1 MRADDTESRPMNSSE
16 QNPPEPEL
24 PQTAAP
30 EPHGQPVEETRL
42 ELQAQEMVAQE
53 FSPSPGWAL
62 TEDIRVP
69 WGWLDLLYF
78 VAVAL
83 AAAFLVSM
91 FLAGVFAAFHVSTE
105 QIWNSPNEKDFFA
118 VLNQIFLSFALLGY
132 LAVHLR
138 TRYRLPFWRTIG
150 WRPLETLTIPRGLA
164 YCGFIAAGVV
174 LSFTIQAASNALAT
188 NAKLPIE
195 TFFQDRRTAILL
207 MLSSILLAPV
217 VEETIFRG
225 YLYPVI
231 ARRFGMAAS
240 VIATGTLFGALHAA
254 QLWGGWGQIALLI
267 FVGIVFTYARAV
279 SRTVVASYL
288 LHVSYNSV
296 LSILFVITSHGLRT
310 LPAGS

>member
-1 MRADDTESRPMNSSE
+1 MNSSE
-16 QNPPEPEL
+16 QDPPEPEL
-24 PQTAAP
+24 PQPAGP
-30 EPHGQPVEETRL
+30 EPHGQPREETRL

-53 FSPSPGWAL
+53 FSAPPDWAL

-69 WGWLDLLYF
+69 WGWFDLMYF

-91 FLAGVFAAFHVSTE
+91 FLAGVFAAFHVSTQ

-118 VLNQIFLSFALLGY
+118 VLNQIFLSFALLVY

-150 WRPLETLTIPRGLA
+150 WRPLEPLHIPRGLA
-164 YCGFIAAGVV
+164 YCGFIAAGIV
-174 LSFTIQAASNALAT
+174 LSFTIQVASNALAT

-231 ARRFGMAAS
+231 ARRFGVAAS
-240 VIATGTLFGALHAA
+240 VIATGTLFGALHTA

-267 FVGIVFTYARAV
+267 FVGIVFTYVRAV
-279 SRTVVASYL
+279 ARTVVASYL

-296 LSILFVITSHGLRT
+296 LSILFLITSHGLRT

>member
-1 MRADDTESRPMNSSE
+1 MSADDTQSRPMNSSG

-24 PQTAAP
+24 PQAAGP
-30 EPHGQPVEETRL
+30 EPPF
-42 ELQAQEMVAQE
+42 QAAEQAGPAPQVQDLVAQE
-53 FSPSPGWAL
+53 FSAPPGWAL

-69 WGWLDLLYF
+69 WSWLDLVYF

-83 AAAFLVSM
+83 AAAFLVSA
-91 FLAGVFAAFHVSTE
+91 FLAGMFAVFHVSAA
-105 QIWNSPNEKDFFA
+105 QIRNSPNEKDFFA
-118 VLNQIFLSFALLGY
+118 VLNQIFLSLALLAY
-132 LAVHLR
+132 LAVHIR

-150 WRPLETLTIPRGLA
+150 WRPLETLNIPRGLA
-164 YCGFIAAGVV
+164 YCGFIAGGIV
-174 LSFTIQAASNALAT
+174 LSFVIQIASNALAT

-195 TFFQDRRTAILL
+195 TFFQDRRTAVLL

-231 ARRFGMAAS
+231 ARRFGVAAS

-267 FVGIVFTYARAV
+267 VVGIVFTYVRAV
-279 SRTVVASYL
+279 ARSVVASYL

-296 LSILFVITSHGLRT
+296 LSILFVITSHGLRA
-310 LPAGS
+310 LPASF